1 MGLGPGSAFQETPH
15 VLLAEKPQFSSPGS
29 WSVAHSDPKRP
40 MPDRSLVDQCFVA
53 LVETLAG

>member
-1 MGLGPGSAFQETPH
+1 